1 MSSLRWKRVGK
12 WCFEEILK
20 RMVIAIQNV
29 QQNNLPLSQQW
40 WWIVLAL
47 IVPAIL
53 GPIIVHVF
61 KNRFNNKKRIAI
73 IGSNISN
80 INNRNGMREP
90 TISGQR
96 LYSNFILNILT
107 VENKR
112 STTQSVTSIELYKI
126 KKENNDFSDIQYD
139 GGFYEKNQKFVL
151 LVYNNGTK
159 EDLLRK
165 CTVKFTFCEKET
177 YNEIKEVEKHIE
189 NVDVLKSGDI
199 KSLLIYSFDEFVGEF
214 EKNRNLD
221 TLKIS
226 VFDENVHKISHLK
239 LYVFYDR
246 NQKRFYKRSSGR
258 GSSNSGEIPLFDL
271 REDINRQTV
280 GCTQIL
286 KQGANDIYFYVL
298 VDRSCNLKY
307 RVAIKCGNKKIK
319 SKEKYSLDVRIPVY
333 VQETG
338 GFDGIFYSFLLE
350 NAPDLMND
358 IHYNKDLIESLD
370 KNLIYDKYYAAKIAT
385 NANIE

>member
-1 MSSLRWKRVGK
+1 
-12 WCFEEILK
+12 
-20 RMVIAIQNV
+20 MVIAIQNV

-47 IVPAIL
+47 IVSAIL

-61 KNRFNNKKRIAI
+61 KNRFNNKKRITI

-90 TISGQR
+90 TTSGRR

-112 STTQSVTSIELYKI
+112 STTQAVTNIELYKI
-126 KKENNDFSDIQYD
+126 KKENSDFSDIQYD

-165 CTVKFTFCEKET
+165 CTVKFTFYEKET
-177 YNEIKEVEKHIE
+177 YKEIDEVEKHIE
-189 NVDVLKSGDI
+189 TTDILKSGDI
-199 KSLLIYSFDEFVGEF
+199 KSLLIYSFNEFVAKF
-214 EKNRNLD
+214 EENRNLD
-221 TLKIS
+221 IVKIS

-239 LYVFYDR
+239 LHVFYDR
-246 NQKRFYKRSSGR
+246 NQKSFYKRSSGR

-338 GFDGIFYSFLLE
+338 GFDGIFYSLLLK

-358 IHYNKDLIESLD
+358 IHYNKDLIEYLD
-370 KNLIYDKYYAAKIAT
+370 KNLIYDKYYAAKIAI

>member
-1 MSSLRWKRVGK
+1 MSSLRLRRVGK

-20 RMVIAIQNV
+20 RMFIVTQNV

-159 EDLLRK
+159 EGLLRK

-214 EKNRNLD
+214 EKSRNLD

-226 VFDENVHKISHLK
+226 VFDENGNKISHLK
-239 LYVFYDR
+239 LNVFYDR
-246 NQKRFYKRSSGR
+246 NQKRFYNRYSGR
-258 GSSNSGEIPLFDL
+258 GAFNSGDIPLFDL
-271 REDINRQTV
+271 REDINRQSV
-280 GCTQIL
+280 SCTQSL
-286 KQGANDIYFYVL
+286 KQGANDIKFYVL

-333 VQETG
+333 KQETG
-338 GFDGIFYSFLLE
+338 HFDGIFYSFLLE

-358 IHYNKDLIESLD
+358 IHYNKDLIESLNE
-370 KNLIYDKYYAAKIAT
+370 NLIYDKYYAAKIAT